1 MREVGG
7 RDLVQVG
14 FWRDSGAA
22 VREALAADLGFAMPE
37 SLGSSTSHAE
47 LTAFMVAPDKFWIT
61 APLAAGLHG
70 RLSKRFA
77 TAVAV
82 VTELGHSRTVIR
94 LSGPSVREV
103 LAQLVAVDLDPKVF
117 PLGSV
122 AMTPI
127 HHVAVLVHSERRW
140 GLRRLGCWPRRRRPA
155 GGEPGRPSST
165 EPSATAGCRW
175 SCGHLPRTI
184 ALLEATRAAAVL
196 ERHVLEEPSGAVRYR
211 ILRGMEPARRL
222 RGCRVR

>member
-1 MREVGG
+1 MVELQSALTGTLKPGRHGAERSGQGLTVREVGG

-22 VREALAADLGFAMPE
+22 VREALAADLGFAMPV
-37 SLGSSTSHAE
+37 SLGTATSHAE

-61 APLAAGLHG
+61 APLAAGLAG
-70 RLSKRFA
+70 RLSERFA

-82 VTELGHSRTVIR
+82 VAELGHSRTVIR

-103 LAQLVAVDLDPKVF
+103 LAQLVAVDLDPRVF

-127 HHVAVLVHSERRW
+127 HHVAVLVHF
-140 GLRRLGCWPRRRRPA
+140 A
-155 GGEPGRPSST
+155 
-165 EPSATAGCRW
+165 
-175 SCGHLPRTI
+175 
-184 ALLEATRAAAVL
+184 
-196 ERHVLEEPSGAVRYR
+196 
-211 ILRGMEPARRL
+211 RGMD
-222 RGCRVR
+222 RVGAAIYDLYLPWTFAASLYEAVEHAGLAYGVIVEA